1 MAQFGIGQAVH
12 RLEDPRL
19 LAGQGKFLDDVDLPR
34 QAHAVVLR
42 SPVAHARIRGI
53 DTSAALQSPGVLAIF
68 TGADIEA
75 DDSVQHLDVPG
86 AGAVAPAPI
95 VVPPRALLVTD
106 IVRYVGDYVAFV
118 VAESV
123 AQARDAAD
131 IIMVDYEELPA
142 VTDLAAALE
151 DGAPRIWDDAPGNLS
166 CTWTKGD
173 KDGADAAFAG
183 AHHVTKV
190 RLINNRVVVNTME
203 TRGAVGDFDPGMGKY
218 TLYASTQ
225 GANLART
232 WLAPALRVPLSD
244 LRVITPDVGGGF
256 GMKMM
261 TYPEYVLVCWAARR
275 LGRPVKWIS
284 DRSDAFLSDAHAR
297 DHITTVELALDE
309 DANFLGVRA
318 DTIAN
323 MGGTLSPLAPM
334 IPTVAGSNL
343 YTGLYTVPVVHV
355 RVRLAF
361 TNTVPVDAYRGAG
374 RPEVAYALER
384 VVDAAAREMGL
395 APDEIRRRNF
405 VPNSAF
411 PYETYMGEKI
421 DSGDFVTVM
430 QASMDRADWAGA
442 GSRKQVAKGGRKL
455 RGVGMAT
462 YVEAC
467 GGGADE
473 LAELRVDADGRVAV
487 LVGSQHNGQGHLTAY
502 AQIINETMGLDPARI
517 RLVQGDTD
525 LIPYGRGTGYS
536 RSIPVGGSAVKGA
549 AMKVVE
555 RCKKIAAHML
565 ETAEA
570 DIEVEDGKYAI
581 AGTDRS
587 VTFEEIVAK
596 AYTQGA
602 LPEELGFG
610 IAERHEFDPPGLTYP
625 NGCHIAEVEID
636 QDTGT
641 VDIVNYTIAD
651 DLGKVINPLLLAGQV
666 HGGCAQGIGQ
676 ALLEGTVY
684 DEETGQLVTGSYMD
698 YTMPRADDVP
708 FFDFQYHEIPCQ
720 NNALGIKGAGEA
732 GAIGSPPAIIN
743 AIVDALSDYDV
754 SHVDMPA
761 TREKVWRMIHN
772 GGTA

>member
-1 MAQFGIGQAVH
+1 MAQFGIGQAVR
-12 RLEDPRL
+12 RLEDPIL
-19 LAGQGKFLDDVDLPR
+19 LAGQGNFLDDVELAR

-42 SPVAHARIRGI
+42 SPVAHARIRSI
-53 DTSAALQSPGVLAIF
+53 DTSAAEQSPGVLAVY

-95 VVPPRALLVTD
+95 VVPPRRLLVSDT
-106 IVRYVGDYVAFV
+106 VRYVGDYVAFV

-131 IIMVDYEELPA
+131 LIMVDYEELPA
-142 VTDLAAALE
+142 VTDLEATLE

-173 KDGADAAFAG
+173 KDGVDAAFAN
-183 AHHVTKV
+183 AHHITKV
-190 RLINNRVVVNTME
+190 RLINNRVVVNSLE
-203 TRGAVGDFDPGMGKY
+203 TRGAIGDFDPGMGKY
-218 TLYASTQ
+218 TLYATTQ
-225 GANLART
+225 GTNLTRT
-232 WLAPALRVPLSD
+232 WVAPALKVPLSD
-244 LRVITPDVGGGF
+244 LRVITSDVGGGF

-261 TYPEYVLVCWAARR
+261 AYPEYVLVCWAARQ
-275 LGRPVKWIS
+275 LGRPVKWVG

-309 DANFLGVRA
+309 NAKFLGVRA
-318 DTIAN
+318 DTVAN
-323 MGGTLSPLAPM
+323 MGGCLSPLAPM

-343 YTGLYTVPVVHV
+343 YTGLYIMPAVSVK
-355 RVRLAF
+355 VRLAF

-374 RPEVAYALER
+374 RPEVAYAVER
-384 VVDAAAREMGL
+384 VVDAAARDMGIT
-395 APDEIRRRNF
+395 PDEIRRRNF
-405 VPNSAF
+405 VPNEAL
-411 PYETYMGEKI
+411 PYETCMGEKI
-421 DSGDFVTVM
+421 DSGDFVAVM
-430 QASMDRADWAGA
+430 QASIDRADWAGA
-442 GSRKQVAKGGRKL
+442 DGRKKSAREHRKL
-455 RGVGMAT
+455 RGIGMAT

-473 LAELRVDADGRVAV
+473 LAELRVDADGRVTV
-487 LVGSQHNGQGHLTAY
+487 LVGSQRNGQGHLTAY
-502 AQIINETMGLDPARI
+502 AQIINETMGLDPARV

-555 RCKKIAAHML
+555 RSKKIAAHLL
-565 ETAEA
+565 ETSVA
-570 DIEVEDGKYAI
+570 DIEVKDGKYTV

-587 VTFEEIVAK
+587 VSFEEIAAQ

-625 NGCHIAEVEID
+625 NGCHIAEIEID
-636 QDTGT
+636 QDTGAIE
-641 VDIVNYTIAD
+641 VVNYTIAD
-651 DLGKVINPLLLAGQV
+651 DLGMVINPLLLAGQV

-676 ALLEGTVY
+676 ALLERTVY
-684 DEETGQLVTGSYMD
+684 DHDSGQLVTGSYMD
-698 YTMPRADDVP
+698 YTMPRADDLP
-708 FFDFQYHEIPCQ
+708 YFDFQYHEIPCQ
-720 NNALGIKGAGEA
+720 NNALGMKGAGEA

-743 AIVDALSDYDV
+743 AIVDALSDFGV

-761 TREKVWRMIHN
+761 TREKVWRIIHN

>member
-1 MAQFGIGQAVH
+1 MAQFGIGQAVR

-19 LAGQGKFLDDVDLPR
+19 LAGQGNFLDDVNLPR
-34 QAHAVVLR
+34 QAHAIVLR
-42 SPVAHARIRGI
+42 SPVAHARICSI
-53 DTSAALQSPGVLAIF
+53 DTSAAQQSPGVLAVY
-68 TGADIEA
+68 TGADVTA
-75 DDSVQHLDVPG
+75 DDSIQNLDVPG
-86 AGAVAPAPI
+86 AGVVAPAPI
-95 VVPPRALLVTD
+95 VVPPRELLVTD
-106 IVRYVGDYVAFV
+106 TVRYVGDYVAFV
-118 VAESV
+118 VAETV

-131 IIMVDYEELPA
+131 LVVVDYEDLPA
-142 VTDLAAALE
+142 VTDPEAALE
-151 DGAPRIWDDAPGNLS
+151 EGAPRIWEDAPGNLS

-173 KDGADAAFAG
+173 EDGTTAAFAE
-183 AHHVTKV
+183 AHHITKV
-190 RLINNRVVVNTME
+190 RLINNRIVVNSME
-203 TRGAVGDFDPGMGKY
+203 TRGALGDFDPGMGKY

-225 GANLART
+225 GSNLARN
-232 WLAPALRVPLSD
+232 WLAPALKVPISD

-256 GMKMM
+256 GMKVMV
-261 TYPEYVLVCWAARR
+261 YPEYILVCWAARL

-284 DRSDAFLSDAHAR
+284 DRSDAFLSDVHAR
-297 DHITTVELALDE
+297 DHVTTVELALDE
-309 DANFLGVRA
+309 NAKFLGVRA
-318 DTIAN
+318 HTIAN
-323 MGGTLSPLAPM
+323 MGGCLSTMAPM
-334 IPTVAGSNL
+334 IPTAAGSNL
-343 YTGLYTVPVVHV
+343 YTGLYVMPVVHV
-355 RVRLAF
+355 RVRLVF

-384 VVDAAAREMGL
+384 VVDVAAREMGL
-395 APDEIRRRNF
+395 TSDEVRRRNF
-405 VPNSAF
+405 VPKSAF
-411 PYETYMGEKI
+411 PYETCMGEKI

-430 QASMDRADWAGA
+430 QASMERADWAGA
-442 GSRKQVAKGGRKL
+442 CSRKQAAKAGRKL

-473 LAELRVDADGRVAV
+473 LAELRVDADGRVSV
-487 LVGSQHNGQGHLTAY
+487 LVGSQTNGQGHLTAY
-502 AQIINETMGLDPARI
+502 AQIINETMGLDPARV

-536 RSIPVGGSAVKGA
+536 RSVPIGGSAVKGA

-555 RCKKIAAHML
+555 RCRKIAAHLL

-570 DIEVEDGKYAI
+570 DIEVEDGKYLVV
-581 AGTDRS
+581 GTDRS
-587 VTFEEIVAK
+587 VSFEEIVAQ

-625 NGCHIAEVEID
+625 NGCHIAEIEID

-641 VDIVNYTIAD
+641 IDIVNYTIAD
-651 DLGKVINPLLLAGQV
+651 DLGKVMNPLLLAGQV
-666 HGGCAQGIGQ
+666 HGDCVQGIGQ
-676 ALLEGTVY
+676 ALLEGAVY
-684 DEETGQLVTGSYMD
+684 DEESGQLVTGSYMD

-761 TREKVWRMIHN
+761 TREKVWRVIHS